1 MFTGTQITRQ
11 KTLVAAVSLALGASL
26 APQTASA
33 TQYTF
38 NWSGYFT
45 MLDSTGS
52 ALANTSLP
60 AKGVNQFQ
68 TPISGTL
75 TYDDTN
81 HTGSMTIDAFD
92 FFNGTSPAV
101 ASDITLSDTDG
112 AGAGTLLLGNML
124 FDWSGNNGIP
134 VSIAWDAAGMFGA
147 MMDPGFGVGTVISG
161 VGASPASD
169 GTYTNAT
176 YGYLALGATPVATTA
191 WNTTM
196 TASCTAGADSDFTN
210 NVGGGCMG
218 ENPSGTLPL
227 VLDTAFNDN
236 DFAANTG
243 AQSGTHDNNGDTYA
257 TVFGIGGNPM
267 ADGPFQGFNANFDI
281 TSMLLVSDGTGP
293 VFTPPS
299 DPGTVVPEPA
309 VPGGIVSVDLGT
321 AVVAVDQPAAVA
333 PCTVTVE
340 YSTNGGTNWMPDD
353 GTNTI
358 SVTLTGTTTT
368 QTVDWRA
375 TTTAGVPDAS
385 CVATTS
391 SLATQTVTVTIDDVT
406 APQFSFF
413 PVDFSVSVGSTAE
426 TITFE
431 GPNSGRGEVLVSD
444 AVDSA
449 PLIEWSLDN
458 GTTWTAETAGVDESS
473 DAFGSGANIVY
484 WRVTDAAGNVR
495 IQQQTVTVILP
506 TGIAG
511 QPCTV
516 DPELLNTAIGDRR
529 LEGVFRMRDS
539 NGNPVGDVDETVT
552 GTMNTA
558 VICPDESCTDSGAAL
573 ATTQPFFGNLW
584 DTETI
589 RLFGP
594 GTYDFDTCP
603 GAIGAIAPDGSTQCD
618 ADNTLS
624 MTVGPNQL
632 GGHMLFNWS
641 VNRKIDVVV
650 VWNYDCGAAELTQID
665 PDGDGIIGTPMVD
678 GPFKGFNAAFD
689 LRTASGETPIT
700 RGGYSVT
707 IAAVNN
713 PVANTSPLPVEPGT
727 LGTTLGG
734 VTFTAAQL
742 SATGAASDSRVVSS
756 CVGGCFDFSVSGR
769 TPGETIQV
777 VLPLSEPIPYYA
789 LYRKYTAATNSW
801 GDYAVSGSDSVMTA
815 PLNADGRC
823 PEPGA
828 GDYTSYSSG
837 ILPGMLRPGDQC
849 VQLTITDNGP
859 NDSDP
864 ADGVIADPSGVGVTS
879 APATPEAATSSGCT
893 LATRPASLAK
903 AGDWLL
909 VGLALAG
916 LALFR
921 RRTA

>member
-11 KTLVAAVSLALGASL
+11 KTLVAAVSLALGATL

-33 TQYTF
+33 TVYTF
-38 NWSGYFT
+38 NWSGFFT
-45 MLDSTGS
+45 MLDSSGA
-52 ALANTSLP
+52 ALDNTSLP
-60 AKGVNQFQ
+60 KGTNRFQ
-68 TPISGTL
+68 TAITGTMQFDTVTGHGTGTL
-75 TYDDTN
+75 VP
-81 HTGSMTIDAFD
+81 FD
-92 FFNGTSPAV
+92 FFAGTSPAEAV
-101 ASDITLSDTDG
+101 GIELQAIGDG
-112 AGAGTLLLGNML
+112 MGGQGSLILGNML
-124 FDWSGNNGIP
+124 FNWNGNNGIP
-134 VSIAWDAAGMFGA
+134 VSVVWDADGLLSYLAGT
-147 MMDPGFGVGTVISG
+147 PTVGEIIEN
-161 VGASPASD
+161 VGATPASD
-169 GTYTNAT
+169 GTYTGAT
-176 YGYLALGATPVATTA
+176 YGYLGLGPTPVATTA
-191 WNTTM
+191 WNTSLAPGCSVGNCM
-196 TASCTAGADSDFTN
+196 
-210 NVGGGCMG
+210 NVS
-218 ENPSGTLPL
+218 PSGALPL
-227 VLDTAFNDN
+227 VLDGAFNDN
-236 DFAANTG
+236 DYTANTG
-243 AQSGTHDNNGDTYA
+243 APAGTHDNNGDTFF
-257 TVFGIGGNPM
+257 TVFGIGGSPM
-267 ADGPFQGFNANFDI
+267 VDGPFQGFNANFDI
-281 TSMLLVSDGTGP
+281 SSLTLISDGSGP
-293 VFTPPS
+293 VFTEPADVSTTATAVRGDTVTVNLGTVTDETGGVTIAYSTDGLPIS
-299 DPGTVVPEPA
+299 DPGKVWT
-309 VPGGIVSVDLGT
+309 
-321 AVVAVDQPAAVA
+321 
-333 PCTVTVE
+333 
-340 YSTNGGTNWMPDD
+340 PDD
-353 GTNTI
+353 GVNNPYDVPVNDTVNT
-358 SVTLTGTTTT
+358 V
-368 QTVDWRA
+368 TVDWRA
-375 TTTAGVPDAS
+375 DDGVAQS
-385 CVATTS
+385 F
-391 SLATQTVTVTIDDVT
+391 ATQTVTVTINDAA
-406 APQFSFF
+406 APTF
-413 PVDFSVSVGSTAE
+413 PSVPADFSVTVNSTAE
-426 TITFE
+426 TIIFE
-431 GPNSGRGEVLVSD
+431 GPTSGHGTIVAFDTVD
-444 AVDSA
+444 AA
-449 PLIEWSLDN
+449 PVVEWSLDGLN
-458 GTTWTAETAGVDESS
+458 WTADTAGADESS
-473 DAFGSGANIVY
+473 NGFASGANIVY
-484 WRVTDAAGNVR
+484 WRATDDTGN
-495 IQQQTVTVILP
+495 QTVYEQRVTVNLP

-516 DPELLNTAIGDRR
+516 DPDLLNTAIGNRR

-573 ATTQPFFGNLW
+573 ATVQPFFGNLW
-584 DTETI
+584 NTETI

-603 GAIGAIAPDGSTQCD
+603 GYTFDPNNSVGPDTSTQCD

-665 PDGDGIIGTPMVD
+665 PDGDGIIGTQMVD

-689 LRTASGETPIT
+689 LHTASGERPIT
-700 RGGYSVT
+700 TGGYSVT

-713 PVANTSPLPVEPGT
+713 PVANTSPLPVDPGT

-769 TPGETIQV
+769 DPGETIQV

-789 LYRKYTAATNSW
+789 LYRKYTAATDSW

-828 GDYTSYSSG
+828 GDYASYSSG

-879 APATPEAATSSGCT
+879 APATPEASTSGGGCT
-893 LATRPASLAK
+893 LATRPASPAR